1 MSAIYVA
8 IAILAVAF
16 VTLAVAWVF
25 AGRYIKVGPNEVL
38 VISGRRRHLKD
49 PLSGETVV
57 RNFRAVKGGGTF
69 IVPVLE
75 RVDRLSLELMTIEVI
90 TPKVYTLRGVAV
102 TVDGVS
108 QVKVRGDD
116 VSIGTAA
123 EQFLSKTAVEIKK
136 VALQTLEGHLRAI
149 LGTMTVEEVYRDR
162 DAFAQRVQEV
172 AAGDMANMG
181 LQIISFTIRDI
192 RDEEEYLDSLG
203 RARTAEVK
211 RDATIGEANAQRDAR
226 IQAAKALQEAREAEL
241 EAETRIAEADKN
253 YQVQKAQYDAL
264 VNRQRAEAEL
274 AYTLQQNITNQ
285 QVKAEE
291 IEVEVIEKQKRIELQ
306 EKEILRREKELEAT
320 VRKPAEA
327 KQFEIETLARAK
339 RMQLETEAEGQAAA
353 TRNLGAGEAEANRS
367 RGLAEAQINKARGL
381 AEAEVIEA
389 QGRAEAEAKRQKAD
403 AWKDYT
409 QAAIMELLLARLPEM
424 AAAVAAPLAKTDK
437 IVVIGGGEGQ
447 GTGATRVTADITR
460 TIAQMPEIIEAL
472 TGIDLVATLQAL
484 PAVKSSAPSGD
495 GGAGAAAHPAVSRI
509 PAGHEAA
516 GAEAPGGSTAETPG
530 EAPGAGEAD
539 GAGKGRRG

>member
-1 MSAIYVA
+1 MNAMYVA
-8 IAILAVAF
+8 VAILAVAF
-16 VTLAVAWVF
+16 VTLAIAWVF

-38 VISGRRRHLKD
+38 VISGRRRLVKD
-49 PLSGETVV
+49 PVTKEITV
-57 RNFRAVKGGGTF
+57 RNFRVVKGGGTF
-69 IVPVLE
+69 VVPVLE
-75 RVDRLSLELMTIEVI
+75 RIDMLSLELMTIEVV

-108 QVKVRGDD
+108 QIKVRGDD

-123 EQFLSKTAVEIKK
+123 EQFLSKSTIEIKR

-149 LGTMTVEEVYRDR
+149 LGTMTVEEVYSDR
-162 DAFAQRVQEV
+162 DTFAQRVQEV
-172 AAGDMANMG
+172 AASDMANMG

-192 RDEEEYLDSLG
+192 RDEEDYLDSLG
-203 RARTAEVK
+203 KARTAEVK
-211 RDATIGEANAQRDAR
+211 RDAAIGEANAQRDAR
-226 IQAAKALQEAREAEL
+226 IQAARALQEAREAEL
-241 EAETRIAEADKN
+241 EAETRVAEADKN

-274 AYTLQQNITNQ
+274 AFTLQQNITNQ
-285 QVKAEE
+285 KVKAEE
-291 IEVEVIEKQKRIELQ
+291 VQIEVVEKEKRIELQ
-306 EKEILRREKELEAT
+306 TKEIVRREKELEAT

-339 RMQLETEAEGQAAA
+339 RMQLETEAEGQSAA

-367 RGLAEAQINKARGL
+367 RGLAEAEVNKARGL

-409 QAAIMELLLARLPEM
+409 QAAIIELLLSRLPEM
-424 AAAVAAPLAKTDK
+424 AAAVAAPLAKTDR
-437 IVVIGGGEGQ
+437 IVVIGGGDGQ
-447 GTGATRVTADITR
+447 TTGANKLTGDITR

-472 TGIDLVATLQAL
+472 TGIDLIATLQSL
-484 PAVKSSAPSGD
+484 PAVKSTAAPPAD
-495 GGAGAAAHPAVSRI
+495 GASTDATAP
-509 PAGHEAA
+509 
-516 GAEAPGGSTAETPG
+516 GAEAAATPAKTGGAAGGKAGGDTGAS
-530 EAPGAGEAD
+530 GAG
-539 GAGKGRRG
+539 G